1 MRIEADTTESTYE
14 KHYCFSLQLV
24 VMDKQTTLNNTLL
37 IVMTECLLLGQST
50 INAPRRGM
58 ARSIGTMPRGRPFL
72 PRCRPKRRSSRQ
84 FPSTM
89 ILMATKDNPL
99 GTMIDSMNTT
109 QSHESIET
117 EKSSPISKL
126 EAQQPANDDVVTES
140 AVVPDKP
147 TVVHKKEQHDTV
159 QKVKVMHEILVRR
172 LKKSEEQKTFLFQ
185 ERANKRRSFNHL
197 RRTLSSNN
205 KSELGD
211 ESTLEQM
218 RQQLEALREE
228 KEHVEDEIEKTQQR
242 LSELI
247 IIKESPEEKAAR
259 LDELCTMVTKE
270 FASRRKPTYEA

>member
-1 MRIEADTTESTYE
+1 
-14 KHYCFSLQLV
+14 
-24 VMDKQTTLNNTLL
+24 
-37 IVMTECLLLGQST
+37 
-50 INAPRRGM
+50 
-58 ARSIGTMPRGRPFL
+58 
-72 PRCRPKRRSSRQ
+72 
-84 FPSTM
+84 M
-89 ILMATKDNPL
+89 ILMTTTDDNPL
-99 GTMIDSMNTT
+99 DTMIISESDSMNA
-109 QSHESIET
+109 QPHEAIET
-117 EKSSPISKL
+117 EKSKPIAKL
-126 EAQQPANDDVVTES
+126 EEQPTDEVVDDAAPVVT
-140 AVVPDKP
+140 DKA
-147 TVVHKKEQHDTV
+147 TVGQKKEHQDTV

-185 ERANKRRSFNHL
+185 ERANKRRTFNHL

-205 KSELGD
+205 KSEMGD